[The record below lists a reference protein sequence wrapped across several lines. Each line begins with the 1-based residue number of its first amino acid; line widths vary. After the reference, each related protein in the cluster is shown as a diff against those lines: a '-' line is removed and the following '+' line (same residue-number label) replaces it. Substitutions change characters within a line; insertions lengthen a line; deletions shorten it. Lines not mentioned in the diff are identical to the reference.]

1 METLQTIKNIVEDGN
16 MTRLTRQQFAEL
28 SEERKYHQYVNE
40 EYRGDTYK
48 RIAVQLEL
56 SRDGSQGHKEALE
69 DLRSNNKTDSC
80 RDGFKVHDYS
90 LVFIDEVNDF
100 QGVPPCLK

>member
-1 METLQTIKNIVEDGN
+1 METLQTIKNIAEDGN
-16 MTRLTRQQFAEL
+16 MSRITRQQFADL
-28 SEERKYHQYVNE
+28 SEEIKYQKYVNE

-56 SRDGSQGHKEALE
+56 WRDGSQGHKEALE
-69 DLRSNNKTDSC
+69 DLHSNDKTDS
-80 RDGFKVHDYS
+80 RRNGFKVHDYS

-100 QGVPPCLK
+100 QGVSPCLK